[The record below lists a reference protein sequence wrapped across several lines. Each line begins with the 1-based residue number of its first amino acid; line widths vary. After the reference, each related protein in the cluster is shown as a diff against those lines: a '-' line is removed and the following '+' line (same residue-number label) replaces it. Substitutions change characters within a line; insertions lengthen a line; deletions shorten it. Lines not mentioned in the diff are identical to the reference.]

1 MNHKDH
7 YLNEKKLL
15 DFATLIPKTYSFL
28 TDGTN
33 KNKKPNGTKNFV
45 TKPIIKVKD
54 YKNSFEATQIENK
67 INQLE
72 KKNKF
77 FVIVSKRT
85 ITIHKKQVVNI
96 KVPTKIYKSGT

>member
-28 TDGTN
+28 TDGTD

-54 YKNSFEATQIENK
+54 YKNCFEATQIENK

-77 FVIVSKRT
+77 FVNSFKEN
-85 ITIHKKQVVNI
+85 HNN
-96 KVPTKIYKSGT
+96 S